1 MKPDIAGLELLSKKL
16 KYASAF
22 DGGFL
27 DLATGVTDAAPST
40 TAEPTSSALMA
51 LPPPPVEEEDLKPDI
66 AGLIAM
72 GKILV
77 EAKKQDD
84 AFVDLVT
91 EGVAATEGQLVSQP
105 A

>member
-1 MKPDIAGLELLSKKL
+1 MGKKL

-22 DGGFL
+22 DGGFVN
-27 DLATGVTDAAPST
+27 LATGVEQATPLPTAQPTALT
-40 TAEPTSSALMA
+40 TVV
-51 LPPPPVEEEDLKPDI
+51 LPQPPVEEEEDLKPDL

-72 GKILV
+72 GEKLL

-84 AFVDLVT
+84 AFVDLAA
-91 EGVAATEGQLVSQP
+91 EGVATAESQLVPQP